1 VVKTYR
7 EELDEMDK
15 SLDPKALLEMM
26 LKISRK
32 GEETASMKGK
42 DVIEE
47 FVQWLRPFYQDR
59 YREKG

>member
-1 VVKTYR
+1 
-7 EELDEMDK
+7 MNK

-32 GEETASMKGK
+32 GEETASMKEK

-47 FVQWLRPFYQDR
+47 FVQWLRPFYQER